1 MVGARRRIR
10 IADHGHIA
18 LPADLMREYH
28 LKAGDE
34 VAIED
39 TDPRSAAAES
49 FFRRGRSTIWPCA
62 EPGSS

>member
-34 VAIED
+34 VAVEL
-39 TDPRSAAAES
+39 TDRRSSSGAS
-49 FFRRGRSTIWPCA
+49 FSRRGRSTIGLCA